1 MKIEFR
7 LKNSKKAISQNSMKT
22 TFLLENFEKLLT
34 WSPENLTKEIN
45 LKRLLVG
52 DIYKEKRTTQ
62 WNKNRAITERHYQ
75 LCSKLNSSIPIT
87 AFVSRATPTEHT
99 NPLKLRL
106 LHFFLPL
113 HFSLSLC
120 FFLSLSLSLKELRKY
135 PLCLTVP
142 QFDNLRVLHGWMDA
156 FECIIYNG
164 SISVR

>member
-1 MKIEFR
+1 MQKSIWGNMKIEFR
-7 LKNSKKAISQNSMKT
+7 FKNSKKAIFQNSMKT

-34 WSPENLTKEIN
+34 WFPENFTKEID

-75 LCSKLNSSIPIT
+75 LCSKLNSSIPIA
-87 AFVSRATPTEHT
+87 AFLSRATPTEHT
-99 NPLKLRL
+99 NPLKLWL
-106 LHFFLPL
+106 LHFFLAL
-113 HFSLSLC
+113 H
-120 FFLSLSLSLKELRKY
+120 LSLSLSLKELRKY

>member
-7 LKNSKKAISQNSMKT
+7 LKNSKKAIFQNSMKT

-120 FFLSLSLSLKELRKY
+120 FFLSLSLSLSKNYGNIPSASLSHS
-135 PLCLTVP
+135 LTIWEC
-142 QFDNLRVLHGWMDA
+142 FMGGWMPLSA
-156 FECIIYNG
+156 LYIT
-164 SISVR
+164 VA